1 MTQTPLQP
9 AETTLQSRFQVL
21 LVEDDTN
28 IARLVEAN
36 LRKARLGCRIVKTGR
51 EALMI
56 TRRNEADLVLLD
68 LGLPDMSGLEVC
80 RKIRED
86 SNVPIIMATARNDA
100 QDQMQGLR
108 AGADDYVT
116 KPFDPQILVAR
127 VVAQLRRAHRYST
140 EHTVANAVTNVN
152 AGSSTI
158 AVVPAGWHKCE
169 GCNYIGPR
177 AKFESLND
185 QFRVEHSCP
194 HCGQLAR
201 IN

>member
-1 MTQTPLQP
+1 M
-9 AETTLQSRFQVL
+9 
-21 LVEDDTN
+21 
-28 IARLVEAN
+28 
-36 LRKARLGCRIVKTGR
+36 
-51 EALMI
+51 
-56 TRRNEADLVLLD
+56 VLLD

-80 RKIRED
+80 RKIRES
-86 SNVPIIMATARNDA
+86 SNVPIIMATARNEA

-140 EHTVANAVTNVN
+140 EAAGAASVNSDSASSIANTSNTTA
-152 AGSSTI
+152 A
-158 AVVPAGWHKCE
+158 VPAGWHKCE
-169 GCNYIGPR
+169 GCSYIGPR
-177 AKFESLND
+177 TKFESLND

-194 HCGQLAR
+194 RCDKLAR